1 MMNGDLL
8 RNYWN
13 PLARVLHMYVHK
25 SICEWFIH
33 KYKKWMLHRAV
44 LITLLCLTLC
54 DSMDCSTPG
63 SPVLHYLLEFAQT
76 YVHWVSD
83 AIQPSH
89 LLLSPCS
96 PALNLSQHQ
105 SLFLCWLFASGGQSI
120 WASAS
125 ASALPMNFQ
134 GWFPV
139 RLTGLILL
147 SKGLS
152 RVFSNTTYESIKSFF
167 YT

>member
-1 MMNGDLL
+1 MIKIH
-8 RNYWN
+8 
-13 PLARVLHMYVHK
+13 LARVLHMYVHK
-25 SICEWFIH
+25 SMCECFIH
-33 KYKKWMLHRAV
+33 KYKKWMLYSAV
-44 LITLLCLTLC
+44 LITLLCLTFC
-54 DSMDCSTPG
+54 DSMDCNMPG
-63 SPVLHYLLEFAQT
+63 FLVLHYLLEFAQT

-89 LLLSPCS
+89 LWLSPSS

-120 WASAS
+120 GASAS
-125 ASALPMNFQ
+125 ASALPMNIQ
-134 GWFPV
+134 GWFPLG
-139 RLTGLILL
+139 LTGLILL

-152 RVFSNTTYESIKSFF
+152 RVFSNTIYKSIKSLF

>member
-1 MMNGDLL
+1 MMNWDLL
-8 RNYWN
+8 KNYWN
-13 PLARVLHMYVHK
+13 PFAKVLHMYVHK
-25 SICEWFIH
+25 SICECFIH
-33 KYKKWMLHRAV
+33 KYKKWMLHCAV

-89 LLLSPCS
+89 LLLSPCP

-125 ASALPMNFQ
+125 ASALPMNIQ

-147 SKGLS
+147 SKRLS

-167 YT
+167 